1 MKVNIITGPFGCLP
15 PYAIGAVEKLWYS
28 IGTDM
33 RNKGHQVIFISKKP
47 LKESSMDDN
56 LLLHGYERTGSWVK
70 DFVLDFVFSI
80 KALSKM
86 PKCDM
91 LVPYS
96 LSII

>member
-56 LLLHGYERTGSWVK
+56 LLLHGYERALFFVYYLNGSIVGLYIMWH
-70 DFVLDFVFSI
+70 DFRRNRWGRIL
-80 KALSKM
+80 L
-86 PKCDM
+86 
-91 LVPYS
+91 
-96 LSII
+96 

>member
-56 LLLHGYERTGSWVK
+56 LLLHGYESWILGK
-70 DFVLDFVFSI
+70 GLCSGFCFFNKGI
-80 KALSKM
+80 K
-86 PKCDM
+86 
-91 LVPYS
+91 
-96 LSII
+96 

>member
-47 LKESSMDDN
+47 LKESSWMIIFFCMAMK
-56 LLLHGYERTGSWVK
+56 E
-70 DFVLDFVFSI
+70 LD
-80 KALSKM
+80 LG
-86 PKCDM
+86 
-91 LVPYS
+91 
-96 LSII
+96 